1 MSKYSFLSNLR
12 IRASYG
18 INGTLPS
25 DNYGYMSLMS
35 YTSKYMGN
43 PGGTITTVTND
54 KLSWETSY
62 NTNVGIDFGFF
73 GQRLRGTVEYFN
85 RDSKNLL
92 QDVPISMVTGFSSTL
107 RNVGCINNHGVE
119 VELSGDIIDSKGWL
133 WSAGVNATFL
143 RSEVKELYGG
153 ADIIWYDPTSS
164 DSRAQYV
171 YREGQSTLAF
181 YGYEWAGVD
190 KTNGKN
196 VYYVNDPKN
205 GKAGDFEYNGRGA
218 TYDYNNANYTIM
230 AMPFPKCMGASIPRS
245 PTKA

>member
-1 MSKYSFLSNLR
+1 
-12 IRASYG
+12 
-18 INGTLPS
+18 
-25 DNYGYMSLMS
+25 
-35 YTSKYMGN
+35 
-43 PGGTITTVTND
+43 
-54 KLSWETSY
+54 
-62 NTNVGIDFGFF
+62 
-73 GQRLRGTVEYFN
+73 
-85 RDSKNLL
+85 
-92 QDVPISMVTGFSSTL
+92 MVTGFSSTL

-218 TYDYNNANYTIM
+218 TYDYNNANYTIIGN
-230 AMPFPKCMGASIPRS
+230 AVPKVYGGINTSVSYKGIAFRWALPIR
-245 PTKA
+245 